1 MRTQAGV
8 KSIAMGGRPTAGLI
22 QGVGGIKGAESLG
35 WSNVLGYAKDANQ
48 TATPDQKKVL
58 ARLTHIPI
66 SRSSSS
72 GLNVRDNIL
81 PDHVNDGLPAQYVV
95 EYSECRL
102 YYTEPMVTD
111 VTAMWKAAADAAFNG
126 KKCTAGSLPKRDL
139 EAESKAKRANT
150 PEVRRRRAA
159 NMKRSGAT
167 KNAAFVKAHGNFKE
181 IP

>member
-22 QGVGGIKGAESLG
+22 QGVGGIKRAESLG

-58 ARLTHIPI
+58 ARLTDIPI

-111 VTAMWKAAADAAFNG
+111 VTAMWRLLLMLLSMGRNALQDR
-126 KKCTAGSLPKRDL
+126 C
-139 EAESKAKRANT
+139 
-150 PEVRRRRAA
+150 RR
-159 NMKRSGAT
+159 
-167 KNAAFVKAHGNFKE
+167 E
-181 IP
+181 I